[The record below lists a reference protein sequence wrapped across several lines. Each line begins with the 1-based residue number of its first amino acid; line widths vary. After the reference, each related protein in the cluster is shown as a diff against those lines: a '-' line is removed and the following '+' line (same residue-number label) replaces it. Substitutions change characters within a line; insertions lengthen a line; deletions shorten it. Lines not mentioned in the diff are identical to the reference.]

1 MEGMD
6 ESENI
11 CEPRK
16 KGAAATALWRL
27 TKKPGDQELSDRARV
42 PRPSQILQVRA
53 THLPPPLSS
62 NPLYAVDLFST
73 LLCF

>member
-27 TKKPGDQELSDRARV
+27 TKKPGQELSDRARV

-62 NPLYAVDLFST
+62 NPLYAAELFST